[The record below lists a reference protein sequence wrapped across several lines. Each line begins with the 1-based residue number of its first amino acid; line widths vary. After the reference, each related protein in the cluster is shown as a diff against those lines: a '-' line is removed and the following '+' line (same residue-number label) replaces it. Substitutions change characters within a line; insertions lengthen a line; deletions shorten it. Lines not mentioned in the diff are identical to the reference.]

1 MKKLSKLLILAL
13 VMMTVLALTGCNQPA
28 PAPTPTPTPK
38 PAETGFAPV
47 AKKDLKVGIIYI
59 GSATDKGWTYSHDQG
74 MLAMQATLE
83 LTDSQV
89 IKKEFVTE
97 DSACETA
104 LRELVEAGCQIIFA
118 NSWGYM
124 DYMEEMAEEYPKIIF
139 SHCSGYKSNDKNFNN
154 YFGAINDARYLS
166 GIAAGMKTQ
175 TNKIGYVGA
184 FKNPEVISGANAFA
198 LGVASVN
205 PDAQILFTETQTWF
219 NPDLEKSAAISL
231 LDKGCDVIAQHQD
244 TTMPQIAAQERGV
257 FSIGYHVDMT
267 EDAPASHM
275 TAPVWDWSGFYTNS
289 VKAVIEGKWTPD
301 NYYGDMKDGLVNLS
315 PLTENCAEGTEA
327 KVNAAKE
334 KILDGSLVVFTGPI
348 KDNEGK
354 VAVAEGVKLDREGID
369 SMMWFVSNIIVQ

>member
-1 MKKLSKLLILAL
+1 MKKLSKLLILVLAL
-13 VMMTVLALTGCNQPA
+13 MTVLSLTGCNQPA
-28 PAPTPTPTPK
+28 PAPTPTPDPK
-38 PAETGFAPV
+38 PVETGFKPV

-83 LTDSQV
+83 LDDSQV
-89 IKKEFVTE
+89 IKKEFITE

-124 DYMEEMAEEYPKIIF
+124 DYMEEMAEEYPDIIF
-139 SHCSGYKSNDKNFNN
+139 SHCSGYKNNDVNFNN

-166 GIAAGMKTQ
+166 GIAAGLKTK

-184 FKNPEVISGANAFA
+184 YKNPEVISGANAFA

-205 PDAQILFTETQTWF
+205 PDAEILFTETQTWF

-267 EDAPASHM
+267 EDAPAAHL
-275 TAPVWDWSGFYTNS
+275 TAPVWDWSGFYTDS
-289 VKAVIEGKWTPD
+289 VQKVMEGKWTPD
-301 NYYGDMKDGLVNLS
+301 NYYGDMEDGLVNLS
-315 PLTENCAEGTEA
+315 PLTENCAAGTEE
-327 KVNAAKE
+327 KVNAAKAA
-334 KILDGSLVVFTGPI
+334 ILDGSLVVFTGPI
-348 KDNEGK
+348 TDNEGK
-354 VAVAEGVKLDREGID
+354 VAVADKVVLDREGID

>member
-13 VMMTVLALTGCNQPA
+13 ALMTVLALTGCNQPA
-28 PAPTPTPTPK
+28 PTPTPTPD
-38 PAETGFAPV
+38 PQPVETGFAPV
-47 AKKDLKVGIIYI
+47 AKEDLKVGIIYI

-83 LTDSQV
+83 LDDSQV
-89 IKKEFVTE
+89 IKKEFITE

-124 DYMEEMAEEYPKIIF
+124 DYMEEMAEEYPEIIF
-139 SHCSGYKSNDKNFNN
+139 SHCSGYKNNGINFNN

-166 GIAAGMKTQ
+166 GIAAGLKTE

-184 FKNPEVISGANAFA
+184 YKNPEVISGANAFA

-205 PDAQILFTETQTWF
+205 PDAEILFTETQTWF

-231 LDKGCDVIAQHQD
+231 LDKGCDIIAQHQD

-267 EDAPASHM
+267 EDAPAAHL
-275 TAPVWDWSGFYTNS
+275 TAPVWDWSGFYTDS
-289 VKAVIEGKWTPD
+289 VQAVIDGTWTPD
-301 NYYGDMKDGLVNLS
+301 NYYGDMVDGLVNLS
-315 PLTENCAEGTEA
+315 PLTENCAEGTAEQ
-327 KVNAAKE
+327 VNAAKE
-334 KILDGSLVVFTGPI
+334 AILDGSLVVFTGPI
-348 KDNEGK
+348 TDNEGN
-354 VAVAEGVKLDREGID
+354 VAVAEGVVLDREGTD

>member
-244 TTMPQIAAQERGV
+244 TTMPQIAAQERGA

-348 KDNEGK
+348 KDNDGK

>member
-1 MKKLSKLLILAL
+1 MKKLSKLLILVLAL
-13 VMMTVLALTGCNQPA
+13 MTVLSLTGCNQPA
-28 PAPTPTPTPK
+28 PAPTPTPDPK
-38 PAETGFAPV
+38 PVETGFKPV

-83 LTDSQV
+83 LDDSQV
-89 IKKEFVTE
+89 IKKEFITE

-124 DYMEEMAEEYPKIIF
+124 DYMEEMAEEYPNIIF
-139 SHCSGYKSNDKNFNN
+139 SHCSGYKNNDVNFNN

-166 GIAAGMKTQ
+166 GIAAGLKTK

-184 FKNPEVISGANAFA
+184 YKNPEVISGANAFA

-205 PDAQILFTETQTWF
+205 PDAEILFTETQTWF

-267 EDAPASHM
+267 EDAPAAHL
-275 TAPVWDWSGFYTNS
+275 TAPVWDWSGFYTDS
-289 VKAVIEGKWTPD
+289 VQKVMEGKWTPD
-301 NYYGDMKDGLVNLS
+301 NYYGDMEDGLVNLS
-315 PLTENCAEGTEA
+315 PLTENCAAGTEE
-327 KVNAAKE
+327 KVNAAKAA
-334 KILDGSLVVFTGPI
+334 ILDGSLVVFTGPI
-348 KDNEGK
+348 TDNEGK
-354 VAVAEGVKLDREGID
+354 VAVADKVVLDREGID

>member
-244 TTMPQIAAQERGV
+244 TTMPQIAAQERGA

-315 PLTENCAEGTEA
+315 PLTENCAEGTQA

>member
-13 VMMTVLALTGCNQPA
+13 ALMTVLALTGCNQPA
-28 PAPTPTPTPK
+28 PTPTPTPD
-38 PAETGFAPV
+38 PQPEETGFAPV
-47 AKKDLKVGIIYI
+47 AKEDLKVGIIYI

-74 MLAMQATLE
+74 MLAMQASLE
-83 LTDSQV
+83 LDDSQV
-89 IKKEFVTE
+89 IKKEFITE

-124 DYMEEMAEEYPKIIF
+124 DYMEEMAEEYPEIIF
-139 SHCSGYKSNDKNFNN
+139 SHCSGYKNNGITFNN

-166 GIAAGMKTQ
+166 GIAAGLKTE

-184 FKNPEVISGANAFA
+184 YKNPEVISGANAFA

-205 PDAQILFTETQTWF
+205 PDAEILFTETQTWF

-267 EDAPASHM
+267 EDAPAAHM
-275 TAPVWDWSGFYTNS
+275 TAPVWDWSGFYTDS
-289 VKAVIEGKWTPD
+289 VQAVIDGTWAPD
-301 NYYGDMKDGLVNLS
+301 NYFGNMKDGLVNLS
-315 PLTENCAEGTEA
+315 PLTENCAEGTEEQ
-327 KVNAAKE
+327 VNAAKE
-334 KILDGSLVVFTGPI
+334 AILDGSLVVFSGPI
-348 KDNEGK
+348 TDNEGN
-354 VAVAEGVKLDREGID
+354 VAVAEGEVLDREGVD

>member
-13 VMMTVLALTGCNQPA
+13 ALMTVLALTGCNQPA
-28 PAPTPTPTPK
+28 PTPTPTPD
-38 PAETGFAPV
+38 PQPVETGFAPV
-47 AKKDLKVGIIYI
+47 AKEDLKVGIIYI

-83 LTDSQV
+83 LDDSQV
-89 IKKEFVTE
+89 IKKEFITE

-124 DYMEEMAEEYPKIIF
+124 DYMEEMAEEYPEIIF
-139 SHCSGYKSNDKNFNN
+139 SHCSGYKNNGVNFNN

-166 GIAAGMKTQ
+166 GIAAGLKTE

-184 FKNPEVISGANAFA
+184 YKNPEVISGANAFA

-205 PDAQILFTETQTWF
+205 PDAEILFTETQTWF

-231 LDKGCDVIAQHQD
+231 LDKGCDIIAQHQD

-267 EDAPASHM
+267 EDAPAAHL
-275 TAPVWDWSGFYTNS
+275 TAPVWDWSGFYTDS
-289 VKAVIEGKWTPD
+289 VQAVIDGTWTPD
-301 NYYGDMKDGLVNLS
+301 NYYGDMVDGLVNLS
-315 PLTENCAEGTEA
+315 PLTENCAEGTAEQ
-327 KVNAAKE
+327 VNAAKE
-334 KILDGSLVVFTGPI
+334 AILDGSLVVFTGPI
-348 KDNEGK
+348 TDNEGN
-354 VAVAEGVKLDREGID
+354 VAVAEGVVLDREGTD

>member
-354 VAVAEGVKLDREGID
+354 VAVADGVKLDREGVD

>member
-244 TTMPQIAAQERGV
+244 TTMPQIAAQERGA

>member
-13 VMMTVLALTGCNQPA
+13 ALMTVLALTGCNQPA
-28 PAPTPTPTPK
+28 PTPTPTPD
-38 PAETGFAPV
+38 PQPEETGFAPV
-47 AKKDLKVGIIYI
+47 AKEDLKVGIIYI

-74 MLAMQATLE
+74 MLAMQASLE
-83 LTDSQV
+83 LDDSQV
-89 IKKEFVTE
+89 IKKEFITE

-124 DYMEEMAEEYPKIIF
+124 DYMEEMAEEYPEIIF
-139 SHCSGYKSNDKNFNN
+139 SHCSGYKNNGINFNN

-166 GIAAGMKTQ
+166 GIAAGLKTE

-184 FKNPEVISGANAFA
+184 YKNPEVISGANAFA

-205 PDAQILFTETQTWF
+205 PDAEILFTETQTWF

-267 EDAPASHM
+267 EDAPAAHM
-275 TAPVWDWSGFYTNS
+275 TAPVWDWSGFYTDS
-289 VKAVIEGKWTPD
+289 VQAVIDGTWTPD

-315 PLTENCAEGTEA
+315 PLTENCAEGTEEQ
-327 KVNAAKE
+327 VNAAKE
-334 KILDGSLVVFTGPI
+334 AILDGSLVVFSGPI
-348 KDNEGK
+348 TDNEGN
-354 VAVAEGVKLDREGID
+354 VAVAEGEVLDREGVD